1 MRINQISRL
10 YHHFRKWWL
19 GMVDT
24 VDHQAILTQVDE
36 DGAPAYS
43 YAFMV
48 TISAG
53 IAMIGLLLNSPAVI
67 IGAMLVSPLMGPI
80 VLSGISLSTLNY
92 TSARKGA
99 ISLIVGIFLALAIAI
114 LIVWASPITDAT
126 AEILARTRPNLFDLV
141 VAILSGLAG
150 GYAVIR
156 GRGGAIVGVAIA
168 TALMPPL
175 TVVGYGVATAQ
186 WTLARGATLLFVT
199 NMLAIALSVAFV
211 ATWYGFGRRG
221 LRRKLVWQ
229 SGIALL
235 ILIPLAVPLV
245 LSLQTIAHETYIS
258 TAARQVLDSALSDS
272 KSDSRI
278 VQFQPIFRKNAMPV
292 IDVILV
298 TQATQND
305 LAQKTSSHLS
315 ALLGEKI
322 QYHIDQ
328 IVVND
333 VRKLESPP
341 SAIANPIQ
349 TGYMAVPQPNFGDT
363 FRKSFPLETEHIDV
377 DENTKGIRVFPRPG
391 ASADILSLY
400 RLEKALVVR
409 FPGWKIAV
417 IPPAQALPQLYY
429 DPNQTMLNGTETE
442 KLQAIIWALQAWKV
456 GTLSVVGHAST
467 LGRAA
472 ANIQRA
478 AKRADEIAGRLKHA
492 GFEVTQSHE
501 YPVSRQRNL
510 ERQLGY
516 GAFRTVDITLSN
528 NLSDVAQSSKGTAP
542 H

>member
-10 YHHFRKWWL
+10 DRRFKKWWVS
-19 GMVDT
+19 MVET
-24 VDHQAILTQVDE
+24 VHHQTILTQVDE
-36 DGAPAYS
+36 DGAPTYS

-92 TSARKGA
+92 ATARKGA
-99 ISLIVGIFLALAIAI
+99 QSLIVGICLALAIAI

-258 TAARQVLDSALSDS
+258 SSARQVLDDVLRDS

-278 VQFQPIFRKNAMPV
+278 VQFQPVFRKDAMPV

-298 TQATQND
+298 TQAIRND
-305 LAQKTSSHLS
+305 LVKNADNRLAT
-315 ALLGEKI
+315 LLGEKV
-322 QYHIDQ
+322 QYRIDQ

-333 VRKLESPP
+333 VGKLASPP

-349 TGYMAVPQPNFGDT
+349 TSYVAAPQPNFGDT

-377 DENTKGIRVFPRPG
+377 DESAKIMRIFPKPG
-391 ASADILSLY
+391 AGADIPSLY
-400 RLEKALVVR
+400 RLEKALMLR
-409 FPGWKIAV
+409 FPGWKIAMV
-417 IPPAQALPQLYY
+417 PPAQSLPQLYY
-429 DPNQTMLNGTETE
+429 DPNQSLLNATETE
-442 KLQAIIWALQAWKV
+442 KLQAIIWTLQAWKIRA
-456 GTLSVVGHAST
+456 LDVVGHAST

-472 ANIQRA
+472 ANQRRA
-478 AKRADEIAGRLKHA
+478 AKRADEISRLLINA

-501 YPVSRQRNL
+501 YPVPHQRNL

-516 GAFRTVDITLSN
+516 GAFRSVDITLSN
-528 NLSDVAQSSKGTAP
+528 NLRAATQASGNVAS